1 MHTLPPRLTKL
12 EVGAITNYRAHITK
26 FLVGAASRLASG
38 DGKPDWEKL
47 GFRLRT
53 VVSTFIDSLRQFEIP
68 FSVAD
73 IYPWAGYF

>member
-12 EVGAITNYRAHITK
+12 EVDAITNYRAHITK
-26 FLVGAASRLASG
+26 FLVGAASRLG
-38 DGKPDWEKL
+38 NGKLEKL

-68 FSVAD
+68 FFVAD
-73 IYPWAGYF
+73 IYPWADYF